1 MGHYHGCTSYLGFL
15 QRSYFCDTCNKGFDR
30 DDFRNHHTR
39 AVAVKHASRPNGVL
53 NLTNPLFT
61 AQTATSQ
68 NCLAL
73 HRAKNICYTLVRY
86 GNCCKQFQ
94 PDPQQPHRCYF
105 GKCPICKEYVEK
117 LGDLVL
123 YYDTDS
129 VIYIWKPGQIEIELG
144 DYLGDMTNELDRTR
158 LRRCE
163 ELWVSNKEW

>member
-1 MGHYHGCTSYLGFL
+1 M
-15 QRSYFCDTCNKGFDR
+15 
-30 DDFRNHHTR
+30 
-39 AVAVKHASRPNGVL
+39 
-53 NLTNPLFT
+53 
-61 AQTATSQ
+61 
-68 NCLAL
+68 
-73 HRAKNICYTLVRY
+73 
-86 GNCCKQFQ
+86 
-94 PDPQQPHRCYF
+94 
-105 GKCPICKEYVEK
+105 EK